1 MFNRAPNY
9 ESPTEKIR
17 PCAHPLEA
25 LQNPGW
31 SAQRHRRGRRCKAS
45 RPAQP
50 NFSAHCRLVEA
61 GGRCRPA
68 DEPGRLYPRLKT
80 VTLQIATS
88 SAKFSAPSSAEFSQ
102 WRPPLPPAA
111 GRNTPLHATRLR
123 LPLAATE
130 SLLSHPAPLNE
141 HWPRAWGNLVRTTI
155 VVLTI
160 SLLRRGARGLEGTA
174 LRGQRSLRR
183 TGGAARHP
191 KAGVGSATSFDCPA
205 RAAAVEDQPKQ
216 RKPQ

>member
-1 MFNRAPNY
+1 MTADATRRTGLQLENRD
-9 ESPTEKIR
+9 SKSR
-17 PCAHPLEA
+17 
-25 LQNPGW
+25 
-31 SAQRHRRGRRCKAS
+31 AS
-45 RPAQP
+45 RRHPARREVPLGTRKLELVLQRP
-50 NFSAHCRLVEA
+50 LAATRLSKNNL
-61 GGRCRPA
+61 RPRA
-68 DEPGRLYPRLKT
+68 W
-80 VTLQIATS
+80 
-88 SAKFSAPSSAEFSQ
+88 AEISP
-102 WRPPLPPAA
+102 WRPPLPHAA
-111 GRNTPLHATRLR
+111 GRNTPLNATRLR

-130 SLLSHPAPLNE
+130 SLLSHPAPLNG

-183 TGGAARHP
+183 AGGAARHP

>member
-1 MFNRAPNY
+1 MCAVPRGT
-9 ESPTEKIR
+9 PTDPVGREK
-17 PCAHPLEA
+17 AGHPRRKA
-25 LQNPGW
+25 GAARHTKTGAC
-31 SAQRHRRGRRCKAS
+31 SAKA
-45 RPAQP
+45 
-50 NFSAHCRLVEA
+50 A
-61 GGRCRPA
+61 GGNSLVAKNHPDPKNGLRPRA
-68 DEPGRLYPRLKT
+68 W
-80 VTLQIATS
+80 
-88 SAKFSAPSSAEFSQ
+88 AEISP